1 MMGSNGKAARSVL
14 ERSWSLLL
22 LILSAVSPP
31 ALADQ
36 AAPAPPTPAN
46 EIRVVAQ
53 GLKDSK
59 GKMFCELFEAANAK
73 DYPTKPEHAV
83 MKTVAPIT
91 DKTAACTFSGVKPGT
106 YAVAV
111 FHDENDNGKLDT
123 GFLGIPTEP
132 TGASNDARG
141 SMGPPKFKD
150 AQFVYSGGALVVTV
164 KLE

>member
-1 MMGSNGKAARSVL
+1 MLPGLLGS
-14 ERSWSLLL
+14 
-22 LILSAVSPP
+22 P
-31 ALADQ
+31 ALADEGTPQ
-36 AAPAPPTPAN
+36 PPTG

-59 GKMFCELFEAANAK
+59 GKMFCILYEAANAK
-73 DYPTKPEHAV
+73 DYPTKPEHATL
-83 MKTVAPIT
+83 KTSSPIV
-91 DKTAACTFSGVKPGT
+91 DKAATCTFAGAKPGS

-150 AQFVYSGGALVVTV
+150 AQFPYDGGTLVLKV

>member
-1 MMGSNGKAARSVL
+1 MIAGGWRLA
-14 ERSWSLLL
+14 LL
-22 LILSAVSPP
+22 ACVWASPVR
-31 ALADQ
+31 ADEG
-36 AAPAPPTPAN
+36 APPQPS

-59 GKMFCELFEAANAK
+59 GKMFCIIFEAANAK
-73 DYPTKPEHAV
+73 DYPNKPASAT
-83 MKTVAPIT
+83 MKTSSPIV
-91 DKTAACTFSGVKPGT
+91 DKAASCVFAGVKPGT

-132 TGASNDARG
+132 TGASNDAHG

-150 AQFVYSGGALVVTV
+150 AQFSYAGGPLVLKV

>member
-1 MMGSNGKAARSVL
+1 MGGQSSRW
-14 ERSWSLLL
+14 RWLLL
-22 LILSAVSPP
+22 LPGLFATPP
-31 ALADQ
+31 ALAEE
-36 AAPAPPTPAN
+36 PKPPSEPS
-46 EIRVVAQ
+46 EIHVVAQ

-59 GKMFCELFEAANAK
+59 GKMFCIIFDAANANY
-73 DYPTKPEHAV
+73 YPNKPEHST
-83 MKTVAPIT
+83 MKTFSPIV
-91 DKTAACTFSGVKPGT
+91 DKAATCTFAGVKPGT

-111 FHDENDNGKLDT
+111 FHDENENGKLDT

-150 AQFVYSGGALVVTV
+150 AQFNYTGGNLTLKV

>member
-1 MMGSNGKAARSVL
+1 MNGNAKASQSRVR
-14 ERSWSLLL
+14 RSWPWWSLFL
-22 LILSAVSPP
+22 AVVAPR

-36 AAPAPPTPAN
+36 TTPASPEPLN

-73 DYPTKPEHAV
+73 DYPTKPEHAA
-83 MKTVAPIT
+83 MKTVAPIA
-91 DKTAACTFSGVKPGT
+91 DKAATCTFSGVKPGT

-111 FHDENDNGKLDT
+111 FHDVNDNGKLDT

-150 AQFVYSGGALVVTV
+150 AQFGYSGGTLVLRV
-164 KLE
+164 KLD